1 MVATY
6 KCPEVILSFII
17 FFRRSEPGAMEQ
29 NVLADEKA
37 IAREVLGKHHSDVD
51 DVTSSE
57 SEEEFKS
64 DTESSASDSPVDAG
78 SDSPVDAGSDSMVDA
93 HRSTTSDRTMS
104 DTTSD
109 SSDHE
114 SYTPTAQS
122 TKQRELRVDYSKCGE
137 QSCLEDKRDK

>member
-1 MVATY
+1 
-6 KCPEVILSFII
+6 
-17 FFRRSEPGAMEQ
+17 MEQ

-64 DTESSASDSPVDAG
+64 DTESSA

>member
-78 SDSPVDAGSDSMVDA
+78 SDSMVDA